1 MAPHFQWPFSM
12 RYIYTV
18 DELRPTP
25 QPPDSA
31 PIAASEHSDRPLTFV
46 WPFSWK
52 YLYTVDELRPVA
64 LSSGEPQEPRLTP
77 AVQQPEEPTFRLQQ
91 VQSQLSFTQTHTDE
105 PEKSSGPSHVT
116 NLSQAGD
123 TPIERL
129 DFDKGQIVS
138 SPMRLPATFREQTEK
153 IYQESEL
160 RTLTEDVGSQ
170 YLRSE
175 IHNRLKENP
184 IGLQPEGHYVPDK
197 ALHGLLRT
205 DAIRA
210 ALNDGE
216 KHVDLVNYICNVA
229 PKTFA
234 TLQLVFDQPQARKT
248 AIQQFKLRAFTD
260 TDLNSDTLSMCS
272 SSLCTEENCA
282 HYFPHRLL
290 WDPVSLKRFQEQRW
304 QFLIPK
310 LDHKIF
316 RYEFDSKRLL
326 PFKATSELKACGA
339 GYFSDV
345 KCVYMLATKQT
356 ILSKTVGEFVL
367 VAHKTLKPMS
377 KLENYDV
384 KLEWDREAKAHKE
397 LNGRSEHLVQGIGA
411 YHQEAASKGNDTY
424 HIVLEW
430 ADGGNL
436 QSFLEECK
444 GPLLDHDLQ
453 TSRKRLREVLK
464 QLLGLADAVECMH
477 TESPTS
483 SQSSP
488 HKPIG
493 TSPDMPTAASIAGA
507 AVPLLNLPP
516 PKSDQQSQ
524 NVPSS
529 VPSDP
534 STPTKNP
541 VINEPESE
549 PESEPDPKALGR
561 RKSVDHKNWRH
572 GDIKPENILRF
583 NGKKGTSWF
592 GILKLA
598 DLGRAQQHD
607 EKTEFRKSKEKEDF
621 RTIFYEP
628 PDLSEDIFR
637 QAHGKISRLFDIWSM
652 GCVIFETVVCLL
664 YGYDAVDTFQKI
676 ERRPGLT
683 PYWEKIEGSSYVVT
697 DGVTRW
703 MNHILEHD
711 AGRKHSAIGD
721 LIILVKER
729 LLQIE
734 LPRDS
739 DVYEPGKR
747 TNAKDMKT
755 VLASI
760 LETASEDPVYLFD
773 GIENFPPPP
782 YISEGF
788 PSNAQTSNRLDPS
801 VIYKG
806 PSNTPQFL
814 SPSTARL
821 LPNPK
826 RVGHSTRLSQDRD
839 YTDGMIETWQY
850 PDDHQFAQ
858 SMLDKYP
865 IEDVDEEKLC
875 EYCAK
880 VDMMASELTFET
892 SRLQESYE
900 DCPLCFLVYRV
911 IAETELQELESFTL
925 TRDNDH
931 LVFRGATKT
940 LKLLRVCCATY
951 GQLQEVCRYTADS
964 YSDSSLDYTKI
975 SLGARQLFTPPCDP
989 KSGTSFWKLPRAWLD
1004 QCDSSHT
1011 KSCELADQKP
1021 RLPKRLI
1028 DVKRRKLVESTELH
1042 GGQNQ
1047 IRYLAFSHKWGR
1059 EGFAVTT
1066 AKNVETR
1073 KIRIPLKEL
1082 PKSFT
1087 DAIAVTKALGCDYL
1101 WIDSL
1106 CINQKCEDDDGD
1118 FDEQADD
1125 MRTIYSNAYCV
1136 IAASSASGA
1145 TEGFLGRSSHLDAVK
1160 VGSVFVSAI
1169 TNDFTRDVIESPLHR
1184 RGWVLQ
1190 EHALARRTIFFTANQ
1205 MYWECGDSV
1214 RCETLRKLKQ

>member
-1 MAPHFQWPFSM
+1 MDSDTNHRNRNMPISM
-12 RYIYTV
+12 TAT
-18 DELRPTP
+18 DGLHPE
-25 QPPDSA
+25 PDSLGHG
-31 PIAASEHSDRPLTFV
+31 ST
-46 WPFSWK
+46 
-52 YLYTVDELRPVA
+52 
-64 LSSGEPQEPRLTP
+64 SSGKPRYRSDSAQSPNVATSDMEPETD
-77 AVQQPEEPTFRLQQ
+77 EHTFEFRLIASSSDETTAGAQQ
-91 VQSQLSFTQTHTDE
+91 DIEQDTRDTIYRNLG
-105 PEKSSGPSHVT
+105 PE
-116 NLSQAGD
+116 
-123 TPIERL
+123 
-129 DFDKGQIVS
+129 
-138 SPMRLPATFREQTEK
+138 
-153 IYQESEL
+153 
-160 RTLTEDVGSQ
+160 
-170 YLRSE
+170 YLRDE
-175 IHNRLKENP
+175 INNLLEVHP
-184 IGLQPEGHYVPDK
+184 IGLQPEGHYVPDQ
-197 ALHGLLRT
+197 ALHDLLRT

-210 ALNDGE
+210 ALKDGQE
-216 KHVDLVNYICNVA
+216 NVDLVNYIRDVA

-234 TLQLVFDQPQARKT
+234 TLQLVFDQPKDRKK
-248 AIQQFKLRAFTD
+248 AMQQLKLTAFTD
-260 TDLNSDTLSMCS
+260 EHLDADNLSMCGS
-272 SSLCTEENCA
+272 HPCTEENCA
-282 HYFPHRLL
+282 HYFAHPQPWNL
-290 WDPVSLKRFQEQRW
+290 VSLKRFQAQRW

-316 RYEFDSKRLL
+316 RYTFDSKRLL
-326 PFKATSELKACGA
+326 PFKATGELKECGA

-345 KCVYMLATKQT
+345 KCVYMLVTRQT
-356 ILSKTVGEFVL
+356 ILSYTVEVFIL
-367 VAHKTLKPMS
+367 VAHKTLKLMS
-377 KLENYDV
+377 KLKNYNV
-384 KLEWDREAKAHKE
+384 RQEWEREAEAHKQ
-397 LNGRSEHLVQGIGA
+397 LNGRSKHLVQGIGA
-411 YHQEAASKGNDTY
+411 YHQKAASKGNDTY

-436 QSFLEECK
+436 QSFLEDCK
-444 GPLLDHDLQ
+444 GPLLDNDLQ
-453 TSRKRLREVLK
+453 ESRKRLKEVLE
-464 QLLGLADAVECMH
+464 QLLGLADAVDCMH

-488 HKPIG
+488 HKANG
-493 TSPDMPTAASIAGA
+493 TAPDMPTVAPIAGA
-507 AVPLLNLPP
+507 AIPLLNLPT
-516 PKSDQQSQ
+516 SQDNQQLQDASSL
-524 NVPSS
+524 VPLDSS
-529 VPSDP
+529 RPA
-534 STPTKNP
+534 KNP
-541 VINEPESE
+541 TINEPRSE
-549 PESEPDPKALGR
+549 PEPNPFAR
-561 RKSVDHKNWRH
+561 RKSLDHKNWRH

-583 NGKKGTSWF
+583 NGKNGSNWF

-607 EKTEFRKSKEKEDF
+607 KKTEFRKSKEKEDF

-628 PDLSEDIFR
+628 PDLSEDLFR

-652 GCVIFETVVCLL
+652 GCVIFETVVCLV
-664 YGYDAVDTFQKI
+664 YGYEAVETFQKI

-711 AGRKHSAIGD
+711 TGRKHSAIGD
-721 LIILVKER
+721 LILLVKER

-782 YISEGF
+782 YISEGS
-788 PSNAQTSNRLDPS
+788 PSNVQTSNRLDPS

-806 PSNTPQFL
+806 PSNTPKFL

-839 YTDGMIETWQY
+839 YTDAMIETWQY

-858 SMLDKYP
+858 NMLDKYP
-865 IEDVDEEKLC
+865 LEDADDEEELC
-875 EYCAK
+875 KYCAK
-880 VDMMASELTFET
+880 VDMMASALAFENR
-892 SRLQESYE
+892 RLKKSFEH
-900 DCPLCFLVYRV
+900 CPLCTLVYKV

-925 TRDNDH
+925 TRDDDH
-931 LVFRGATKT
+931 FVFCGATKT

-951 GQLQEVCRYTADS
+951 GKLQVVCKYKADS
-964 YSDSSLDYTKI
+964 YPDSSLDDTNV
-975 SLGARQLFTPPCDP
+975 SLGARQLFKPPCDP
-989 KSGTSFWKLPRAWLD
+989 RLGNSFWELPKAWLG
-1004 QCDSSHT
+1004 QCDSSHEQ
-1011 KSCELADQKP
+1011 SCELANQKY

-1028 DVKRRKLVESTELH
+1028 DVRKPKLVESAELD
-1042 GGQNQ
+1042 GGQDQ

-1059 EGFAVTT
+1059 EEILVTT

-1073 KIRIPLKEL
+1073 KSRIPKKDL
-1082 PKSFT
+1082 PRSFK

-1106 CINQKCEDDDGD
+1106 CINQRCEDDDGD

-1136 IAASSASGA
+1136 IAASSANGA
-1145 TEGFLGRSSHLDAVK
+1145 QEGFLGRNSHLDAVK

-1169 TNDFTRDVIESPLHR
+1169 TNDFTRDVLESPLHR